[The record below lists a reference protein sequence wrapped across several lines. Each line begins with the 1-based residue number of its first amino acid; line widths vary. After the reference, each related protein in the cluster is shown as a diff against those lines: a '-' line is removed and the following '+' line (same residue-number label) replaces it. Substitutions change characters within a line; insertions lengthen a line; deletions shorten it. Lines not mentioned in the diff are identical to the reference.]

1 MVCFHL
7 LALMDNAAVNVHV
20 QVFVWTY
27 VFISLGYVPTRRTVG
42 SCDKSLFNY
51 LRSLQTVFPSGF
63 TIVCSHQQCLRVPI
77 SPHHHQH
84 FLLSDITRYS
94 RSTCTYPAPVLEINN
109 FSKEPCF
116 LLAGNGSRDQD
127 LGDNVCSVLLWAE
140 GSLFLGSFN
149 QR

>member
-27 VFISLGYVPTRRTVG
+27 VFISVGYVPTRRTVG

-84 FLLSDITRYS
+84 FLLSDFFKFFFFWLCLSAFGISVPNRGSNTGQGS
-94 RSTCTYPAPVLEINN
+94 KNLE
-109 FSKEPCF
+109 SQ
-116 LLAGNGSRDQD
+116 LLDHQGTPYH
-127 LGDNVCSVLLWAE
+127 LT
-140 GSLFLGSFN
+140 F
-149 QR
+149 